1 MAHRYNRPFTQAPHP
16 YPKAVCPMLRCSR
29 PAIALALV
37 AGVLAGCSAIE
48 EDKTANWTPER
59 IYTEARDESNA
70 GGYDKAVPLFEKLE
84 GRAAGTPLAQQAQLE
99 KAYAQYKGGERP
111 EAIATLD
118 RFMKLHPSSPAYDYA
133 LYLKGLANFNEN
145 LGLFAW
151 LSRQDLSERDQ
162 KAAKESYESFAELV
176 QRFPSSRYAPDAQQ
190 RMTYI
195 VNSLAQ
201 YEVHVARYYYQRG
214 AYVAAIARAQA
225 ALADYQGVPASEE
238 ALRILANSYE
248 QLGMTDLRDDAL
260 RVLKANFSADS
271 ADTALQKNAKP
282 WWQLW

>member
-1 MAHRYNRPFTQAPHP
+1 
-16 YPKAVCPMLRCSR
+16 MLRCSR
-29 PAIALALV
+29 PALALALV

-118 RFMKLHPSSPAYDYA
+118 RFMRLHPSSPAIDYA
-133 LYLKGLANFNEN
+133 LYMKGVINFNDE
-145 LGLFAW
+145 LGLMSF

-162 KAAKESYESFAELV
+162 RAAKEAFESFNDLV
-176 QRFPSSRYAPDAQQ
+176 TRFPDSRYAPDARA
-190 RMTYI
+190 RMRYT
-195 VNSLAQ
+195 VNALAQ
-201 YEVHVARYYYQRG
+201 YEVHVARYYYTRG
-214 AYVAAIARAQA
+214 AYVAAVNRAQQ
-225 ALADYQGVPASEE
+225 ALSDYRDAPALEE
-238 ALRILANSYE
+238 ALYILVQSYDK
-248 QLGMTDLRDDAL
+248 LGMPQLRDDAK
-260 RVLKANFSADS
+260 RVLDANYPNSEFVAKGFR
-271 ADTALQKNAKP
+271 ANAKP

>member
-29 PAIALALV
+29 PALALALV

-99 KAYAQYKGGERP
+99 KAYAQYKSGEK
-111 EAIATLD
+111 AQAVATLD

-133 LYLKGLANFNEN
+133 LYLKGITNFNDN

-162 KAAKESYESFAELV
+162 KAAKESYESFYELT
-176 QRFPSSRYAPDAQQ
+176 QRFPNSRYAPDALQ

-195 VNSLAQ
+195 INSLAQ

-214 AYVAAIARAQA
+214 AYVAAIARAQT
-225 ALADYQGVPASEE
+225 ALSEYQGVPASQE
-238 ALRILANSYE
+238 ALKILVKSYD
-248 QLGMTDLRDDAL
+248 QLGMHDLRDDTQ
-260 RVLKANFSADS
+260 RVLETNFPGTSKDS
-271 ADTALQKNAKP
+271 PLLKSQNP
-282 WWQLW
+282 WWKLW